1 MTFRRQTFTAI
12 LLALL
17 GTLWL
22 TGAPARS
29 DASVPCAV
37 NVLQGDSLLVPTPG
51 DPFAGARAAGAET
64 VLPYPAEARRSVLPP
79 ADAAAPLPPA
89 LALPSTRSPPPR

>member
-1 MTFRRQTFTAI
+1 MTFRRQSFTAL

-22 TGAPARS
+22 TGASAHA
-29 DASVPCAV
+29 DESVPCAV
-37 NVLQGDSLLVPTPG
+37 NVLQGDSLFVPPPG
-51 DPFAGARAAGAET
+51 DPFAGARAAGAESA
-64 VLPYPAEARRSVLPP
+64 LPYPAEARRNVLPP